1 MQILAAPNDETILVI
16 AHAHWEPKAFELPK
30 LPAGKSWR
38 RFLDTSLPPGDD
50 ALEPGA
56 EVPVTWDRTYG
67 VGPRSM
73 VVLVGR

>member
-1 MQILAAPNDETILVI
+1 MKLTQNNAT
-16 AHAHWEPKAFELPK
+16 KAK

-56 EVPVTWDRTYG
+56 EAPVTWDRTYA
-67 VGPRSM
+67 VGPRSV